1 MLCIRMSIA
10 STPRVYSIFRAFL
23 VDFTATAFVVAAGI
37 ATALATASNAGTY
50 ADVVAIAAAFAGAVT
65 VTVAATGAHV
75 NPAVT
80 VAVVVR
86 DTSLNSRHW
95 PKLCSRV
102 VGQIVGGIA
111 GAGVARSIMP
121 SASDPAHSL
130 GRNALSATT
139 TPFGALLGEAF
150 FTALVVLAAVEV
162 HQRHHDDFLTSVAV
176 GVAVFVAHLV
186 LVPVTGCSVNPAR
199 SIGPAVVTG
208 DGTDLWVFVLG
219 PMIGAVVAGFLGRFF
234 RWLDVKADS

>member
-1 MLCIRMSIA
+1 MSI
-10 STPRVYSIFRAFL
+10 SNTPRVYSIFRAFL

-37 ATALATASNAGTY
+37 ATALATASNPGSGTY

-95 PKLCSRV
+95 PKLCARI
-102 VGQIVGGIA
+102 VGQLVGGIA
-111 GAGVARSIMP
+111 GAGVARSVMP
-121 SASDPAHSL
+121 IGSEPARAL

-234 RWLDVKADS
+234 RWLDAKADK